1 MASFPFPIPPDLL
14 LDGPFLR
21 LMPMQAENLEDLVL
35 AGQDPRTWQF
45 YSFNASVRSRME
57 RFVAETLAEQA
68 AGTKFPF
75 VMIRKD
81 NNQIIGSSSLYEF
94 SPHQN
99 LEVGHTWIGSEHW
112 GQGYNEAAKLLMLG
126 YCFEELCLLRVHF
139 KVWDQ
144 NQRSQKALLRIG
156 ATFEG
161 FTRRHIIREDGIVR
175 TSAIFSI
182 LDTEWEGVKE
192 RLVGVVNSHKKVD

>member
-1 MASFPFPIPPDLL
+1 MANFRFQIPPDLV
-14 LDGPFLR
+14 LDGPYLR
-21 LMPMQAENLEDLVL
+21 LVPMQAEHLEDLVR
-35 AGQDPRTWQF
+35 AGQDPKTWQF
-45 YSFNASVRSRME
+45 YSFDASVRSRME

-81 NNQIIGSSSLYEF
+81 NNQVIGSSSLYEF

-99 LEVGHTWIGSEHW
+99 LEVGHTWIGAEHW

-126 YCFEELCLLRVHF
+126 YCFEQLGLLRVHF

-144 NQRSQKALLRIG
+144 NQRSQRAMLRIG

-182 LDTEWEGVKE
+182 LDTEWEGV
-192 RLVGVVNSHKKVD
+192 RAGLVRVVESHINVD

>member
-1 MASFPFPIPPDLL
+1 MANFRFPIPPDLVL
-14 LDGPFLR
+14 EGPYLR
-21 LMPMQAENLEDLVL
+21 LVPMQAEHLDDLVL
-35 AGQDPRTWQF
+35 AGQDARTWQF
-45 YSFNASVRSRME
+45 YSFDASVRSRME
-57 RFVAETLAEQA
+57 RFVTETLAEQA

-75 VMIRKD
+75 VMICKD

-99 LEVGHTWIGSEHW
+99 LEVGHTWIDAQHW

-126 YCFEELCLLRVHF
+126 YCFEQLRLLRVHF

-144 NQRSQKALLRIG
+144 NQRSQRAMLRIG

-182 LDTEWEGVKE
+182 LDKEWEGVKAG
-192 RLVGVVNSHKKVD
+192 LVGVVNSHKKVD